1 MARRHSNGEGT
12 TYQRKDGRWEGAVYV
27 LTTSGVR
34 KRVRVYGATRAEAHK
49 KLTEA
54 KAKNDQGIPAADKS
68 WKLGD
73 YLDYWL
79 AEVVQRTKRP
89 KTYEQYEL
97 ICRLN
102 LKPVLGHHTLA
113 GLSVKAVQGF
123 LNEQAAEG
131 HYSSRR
137 IEMMRNTL
145 SAALRRAMRE
155 ELISRNVARL
165 VELPRAE
172 TQASEVIPWTIEEAQ
187 QFLATA
193 QHHRLHAAFVL
204 ALFYGMRR
212 GEVLGLRWQ
221 DIDFVEGTFDV
232 RQQLQDVKGKIE
244 VGPLKTNASRRGLPL
259 IKVAADALVVLRD
272 LTGSPASAHG
282 LVFSSTTGTPLNPRN
297 FGRTFRQ
304 LCTEAGVRII
314 KLHHQ
319 RHTAATIMLRL
330 GIPPRVVQLILGHS
344 HVSVTQQIYQHADMD
359 VKRDALEA
367 LQDVLSQP
375 TDSAEKSTEGADGN
389 RSRQISRQSTFEAV
403 VKRTQKTAKEKS
415 PPLLWSTFF
424 RGGPGGARTH
434 DTLLKRSNYCCVH
447 ERTTEV
453 KKVMERRTRRWILG
467 VVAVDLAVRHQAQD
481 SSSRCSNPRRADSEA
496 A

>member
-1 MARRHSNGEGT
+1 MARRRSNGEGT

-27 LTTSGVR
+27 LTTSGAR
-34 KRVRVYGATRAEAHK
+34 KRVRVYGATRTEAHK

-102 LKPVLGHHTLA
+102 LKPALGRYTLS
-113 GLSVKAVQGF
+113 GLSVKAVQAF
-123 LNEQAAEG
+123 LNDQDAGG
-131 HYSSRR
+131 HYSGRR

-165 VELPRAE
+165 VELPRSEAP
-172 TQASEVIPWTIEEAQ
+172 ASEVVPWNIEEAQ
-187 QFLATA
+187 QFLSAA
-193 QHHRLHAAFVL
+193 RHHRLHGAFIL

-221 DIDFVEGTFDV
+221 DVDFEGSTFDV
-232 RQQLQDVKGKIE
+232 RQQLQDVKGTVE
-244 VGPLKTNASRRGLPL
+244 VGPLKTSASRRGLPL
-259 IKVAADALVVLRD
+259 IKVAADALAALQNQLD
-272 LTGSPASAHG
+272 GPASTHD
-282 LVFSSTTGTPLNPRN
+282 LVFTSTAGTPLNPRN

-304 LCTEAGVRII
+304 LCTEAGVRVI

-330 GIPPRVVQLILGHS
+330 GVPPRVVQLILGHS

-367 LQDVLSQP
+367 LEDALSQP
-375 TDSAEKSTEGADGN
+375 TVSAEQPVEGADGN
-389 RSRQISRQSTFEAV
+389 RSRQNSRQNTFEAV
-403 VKRTQKTAKEKS
+403 VEQAQKKTIEKS

-424 RGGPGGARTH
+424 YGGATGTRTQ
-434 DTLLKRSNYCCVH
+434 DTLLKRQV
-447 ERTTEV
+447 
-453 KKVMERRTRRWILG
+453 L
-467 VVAVDLAVRHQAQD
+467 
-481 SSSRCSNPRRADSEA
+481 
-496 A
+496 